1 MFQKNSSTYAQD
13 LSGTQLGGRRVQEF
27 TRGRAGRFR
36 SRPSSSDLT
45 RIRHFK
51 NAATASLFVW
61 QRPIDGYNIDA
72 RAENS
77 RCLSRDVGA
86 RDIKDVQ
93 CGVALLGPLIIEYR
107 LLRSGGRAHPYT
119 ARFLSSMDSSAHC
132 SLECFILLLTSGGPD
147 LFTGRIRIKGYRS
160 GHDATPSRFVRAQ
173 AHHEWRH
180 FCGRTAVTT
189 SIQTGWARVGG

>member
-1 MFQKNSSTYAQD
+1 MYDPKISSTYAQD
-13 LSGTQLGGRRVQEF
+13 LSRTQLGGRRVQEF

-36 SRPSSSDLT
+36 SPPSSSDLT

-77 RCLSRDVGA
+77 RCLSRDVEA

-93 CGVALLGPLIIEYR
+93 
-107 LLRSGGRAHPYT
+107 
-119 ARFLSSMDSSAHC
+119 
-132 SLECFILLLTSGGPD
+132 
-147 LFTGRIRIKGYRS
+147 
-160 GHDATPSRFVRAQ
+160 
-173 AHHEWRH
+173 
-180 FCGRTAVTT
+180 
-189 SIQTGWARVGG
+189 